1 MEQKM
6 EVVMF
11 KVITGFEIW
20 CQTGVHVPRVSTCG
34 YLGMKQNAVFLLI
47 CVTCFSNAYQV
58 IKDINNE

>member
-1 MEQKM
+1 
-6 EVVMF
+6 MF